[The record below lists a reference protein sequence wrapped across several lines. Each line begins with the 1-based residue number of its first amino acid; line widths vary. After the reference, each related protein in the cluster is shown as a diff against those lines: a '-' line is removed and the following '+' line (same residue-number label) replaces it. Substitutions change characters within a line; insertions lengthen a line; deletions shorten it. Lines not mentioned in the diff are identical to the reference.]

1 MTDLSKLSIPELRE
15 LVVDDWDE
23 WPLSDWPLDVQA
35 FDELAERYRRLEE
48 AHGKAIKQ
56 AGENLP

>member
-1 MTDLSKLSIPELRE
+1 MTDLSKLSIPELRDHVGRVGGTTASVCYPAAFE
-15 LVVDDWDE
+15 
-23 WPLSDWPLDVQA
+23 A